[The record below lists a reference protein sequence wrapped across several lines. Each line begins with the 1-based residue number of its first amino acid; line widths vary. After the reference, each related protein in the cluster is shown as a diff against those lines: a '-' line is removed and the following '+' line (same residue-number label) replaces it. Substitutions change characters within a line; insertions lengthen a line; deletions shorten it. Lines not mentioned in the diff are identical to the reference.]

1 MTMNKRTAAL
11 PATTLLLIGTLAAC
25 GGTSTANSVIKSDAA
40 IDTATGLVINGEK
53 IADQATFD
61 AAKTQTLNLYSGYQE
76 SNEKEFIAAF
86 TKDTGIK
93 VSLMRLV
100 PARLSE
106 RVLSE
111 QGAGKLGADV
121 IRTSDFEI
129 VDGFDK
135 AGVWDP
141 YVVPGTEA
149 MKDVVVAGGKF
160 SRVAA
165 VVQTFG
171 YNTKLVSEADAPK
184 SWADL
189 LDPKWAGKIGI
200 SQGVSGGSNVALNRF
215 VASKLPSGYWE
226 KLAALKPVVYD
237 GAGQKATALARGEI
251 AIATTG
257 SASVNVAVT
266 KDKAPVNFVV
276 PKEGLVTFDYYLGK
290 TTAAKNAAAAK
301 VFMNYNFSK
310 RGQSLF
316 AQLGDY
322 AVRPDVAAPV
332 ALGRALPE
340 VTSDK
345 VWRMSL
351 ADVHEQDADSAVWK
365 RAFKY

>member
-1 MTMNKRTAAL
+1 MNKRTAAI
-11 PATTLLLIGTLAAC
+11 PAMTLLLVGTLAAC
-25 GGTSTANSVIKSDAA
+25 GGTSSAGSIIKSNATV
-40 IDTATGLVINGEK
+40 DTAAGLVIDGET
-53 IADQATFD
+53 IADRATYD
-61 AAKTQTLNLYSGYQE
+61 TAKTQTLSLYSGYQE

-93 VSLMRLV
+93 VNLMRLV

-111 QGAGKLGADV
+111 QGADKLGADV
-121 IRTSDFEI
+121 IRTSDYDI
-129 VDGFDK
+129 VDGFAK

-141 YVVPGTEA
+141 YVVPGTGTL
-149 MKDVVVAGGKF
+149 KDVVIEGGKF

-171 YNTKLVSEADAPK
+171 YNTQVVSEADAPK

-200 SQGVSGGSNVALNRF
+200 SQGLSGGSNVALNRF
-215 VASKLPSGYWE
+215 VATKLTPGYWD
-226 KLAALKPVVYD
+226 KLAALKPTVYD

-257 SASVNVAVT
+257 SASVNVAAT
-266 KDKAPVNFVV
+266 KDKAPVNYVV
-276 PKEGLVTFDYYLGK
+276 PTEGFVTFDYYIGK
-290 TTAAKNAAAAK
+290 TKAAKNVEAAK
-301 VFMNYNFSK
+301 IFMNYNFSK

-332 ALGRALPE
+332 ALGRDLPA

-351 ADVHEQDADSAVWK
+351 ADVDKQATDSAVWK

>member
-1 MTMNKRTAAL
+1 MNKRTATP
-11 PATTLLLIGTLAAC
+11 PAIALLLVGTLAAC
-25 GGTSTANSVIKSDAA
+25 GGSSSAGAQVIKASAA
-40 IDTATGLVINGEK
+40 VDTSTGLVIDGET
-53 IADQATFD
+53 IADQTTYEK
-61 AAKTQTLNLYSGYQE
+61 AKSQTLSLYSAYQE
-76 SNEKEFIAAF
+76 SNEKEIIAAF

-93 VSLMRLV
+93 VNLMRLV
-100 PARLSE
+100 PSRLSE

-111 QGAGKLGADV
+111 QGAGKLAADV
-121 IRTSDFEI
+121 IRSSDFDI
-129 VDGFDK
+129 VDGFTK

-141 YVVPGTEA
+141 YIVKGTEA
-149 MKDVVVAGGKF
+149 LEDVVVQKGNF
-160 SRVAA
+160 SRVSA

-171 YNTKLVSEADAPK
+171 YNTQLVKEADAPK

-200 SQGVSGGSNVALNRF
+200 SQGLSGGSNVALNRF
-215 VASKLPSGYWE
+215 VASKLSPGYWE
-226 KLAALKPVVYD
+226 KLAALKPVIYD

-257 SASVNVAVT
+257 SASVNVAAT
-266 KDKAPVNFVV
+266 HDKAPVNYVV
-276 PKEGLVTFDYYLGK
+276 PEEGFVTFDYYLGK
-290 TTAAKNAAAAK
+290 TKAAKNVEAAA

-332 ALGRALPE
+332 ALGRQLPP

-351 ADVHEQDADSAVWK
+351 IDTDKQAADSAVWK
-365 RAFKY
+365 QAFNY

>member
-1 MTMNKRTAAL
+1 MNKRTAAT
-11 PATTLLLIGTLAAC
+11 PALALLLAGTLAAC
-25 GGTSTANSVIKSDAA
+25 AGSSSADNGVIKASAA
-40 IDTATGLVINGEK
+40 VDTTAGLVIDGET
-53 IADQATFD
+53 IADQATYD
-61 AAKTQTLNLYSGYQE
+61 QAKTQTLSLYSAYQE

-93 VSLMRLV
+93 VNLMRLV
-100 PARLSE
+100 PSRLSE

-121 IRTSDFEI
+121 IRTSDYDI
-129 VDGFDK
+129 VEGFTE

-141 YVVPGTEA
+141 YVVEGTEQLE
-149 MKDVVVAGGKF
+149 DVVVQDGNF
-160 SRVAA
+160 SRVTA

-171 YNTKLVSEADAPK
+171 YNTQLVSEADAPK

-215 VASKLPSGYWE
+215 VASELEPGYWD
-226 KLAALKPVVYD
+226 KLAALKPVIYD

-257 SASVNVAVT
+257 SASVNVAAT
-266 KDKAPVNFVV
+266 KDKAPVNYVV
-276 PKEGLVTFDYYLGK
+276 PEEGFVTFDYYVGK
-290 TTAAKNAAAAK
+290 TKASQNVEAAK
-301 VFMNYNFSK
+301 VFLDYNFSK

-332 ALGRALPE
+332 ALGRQLPA
-340 VTSDK
+340 VDSDK
-345 VWRMSL
+345 VWRMPLS
-351 ADVHEQDADSAVWK
+351 DVDKQAADSAVWK
-365 RAFKY
+365 KAFNY